1 MTRILV
7 IGRNGQVASE
17 LALTLPT
24 LGEVLCAGRDLA
36 DATQPAKVRALVE
49 DFRPQ
54 VIVNASAYTA
64 VDKAEGDADAAR
76 ALNVDAVALLAELA
90 HKLRAPLVHY
100 STDYVFDGSGQRP
113 WLETDPT
120 GPQGI
125 YAQTKLD
132 GENAIRSSGCAHFIF
147 RTAWV
152 YGYFGANFY
161 KTMNRL
167 AREREELRV
176 VGDQMGSPTW
186 SYMIA
191 LATSQILAQ
200 GLVRSGALSNAARPS
215 GVSGAEAA
223 KSAQE
228 FYDFVR
234 ERSGTYHLTAGGAC
248 SWYDFAREIFATDK
262 RSEEQK
268 CKTVTRITT
277 AEYPTPAKRPA
288 NSVLSNEKCFQ
299 TFGVRL
305 PDWKTQLAMVQSR

>member
-7 IGRNGQVASE
+7 IGRNGQVAGE

-64 VDKAEGDADAAR
+64 VDKAESDAAAAR
-76 ALNVDAVALLAELA
+76 TLNVDAVALLAELA
-90 HKLRAPLVHY
+90 DKMRVPLIHY
-100 STDYVFDGSGQRP
+100 STDYVFDGKGQRP
-113 WLETDPT
+113 WVETDPT
-120 GPQGI
+120 GPQGV

-132 GENAIRSSGCAHFIF
+132 GENAIRTSGCAHFIF

-152 YGYFGANFY
+152 YGHFGANFY

-176 VGDQMGSPTW
+176 VGDQTGSPTW

-191 LATSQILAQ
+191 LSTSQILAQ
-200 GLVRSGALSNAARPS
+200 GFVHGSAGIPISPAGAAHNLH
-215 GVSGAEAA
+215 E
-223 KSAQE
+223 
-228 FYDFVR
+228 FVR
-234 ERSGTYHLTAGGAC
+234 ARSGTYHLTAAGEC
-248 SWYDFAREIFATDK
+248 TWYDFAREIFATDP
-262 RSEEQK
+262 RAAELK

-299 TFGVRL
+299 TFGIRL
-305 PDWKTQLAMVQSR
+305 PDWKQQLAMVQSR